1 MDGETPLKAV
11 AAGWKVGK
19 AHAEGRGFPA
29 AGNWLL
35 SGCSASQGCPRRHVA
50 TAGGVQ
56 SQHARWENGI
66 AKNVCITHPFTLLP
80 WSSSASWRGGLPLG
94 TVGTATA
101 LKSQLKVTVSPPAWF
116 PWGVKWYAT
125 STDYF
130 HLLGL
135 QAFMFYLQ
143 ACVLRGNKVAGEV
156 LHEWRHCTELWPV
169 PRQLRVHTH
178 KDWGF
183 VRKVFPIRK
192 CDFKWKRYLWGSKR
206 DWSLW
211 QMFFNIPGRWNEAKR
226 KLASTWALEQNKVV
240 LFQNIQSRWKKLFS
254 SILLLFF

>member
-11 AAGWKVGK
+11 AAGWKVGE

-35 SGCSASQGCPRRHVA
+35 SGCTASQGCPRRQVA

-80 WSSSASWRGGLPLG
+80 WSSSASWRGRLPLG

-116 PWGVKWYAT
+116 PWGVKWCAT

-135 QAFMFYLQ
+135 RGAGGLY
-143 ACVLRGNKVAGEV
+143 VLFAS
-156 LHEWRHCTELWPV
+156 LCTEGEQSGWRSSPWMETLHWVMACSQTAPCPHSQRLV
-169 PRQLRVHTH
+169 FCLKSFSYQKMWFQV
-178 KDWGF
+178 KAVF
-183 VRKVFPIRK
+183 VGKQEGP
-192 CDFKWKRYLWGSKR
+192 GHR
-206 DWSLW
+206 DRCFSIFQGDEMKQKENL
-211 QMFFNIPGRWNEAKR
+211 PP
-226 KLASTWALEQNKVV
+226 LE
-240 LFQNIQSRWKKLFS
+240 L
-254 SILLLFF
+254 